1 MKLLSTLLLTTS
13 FLSLFSNH
21 IPQKD
26 TRSERERFIMEF
38 IKPGDIGCEIGEALI
53 LASITTIKI

>member
-13 FLSLFSNH
+13 FLSLFSN
-21 IPQKD
+21 PFPEKD
-26 TRSERERFIMEF
+26 SRGDRERFIMEF
-38 IKPGDIGCEIGEALI
+38 IKPGDIGCERGEALI